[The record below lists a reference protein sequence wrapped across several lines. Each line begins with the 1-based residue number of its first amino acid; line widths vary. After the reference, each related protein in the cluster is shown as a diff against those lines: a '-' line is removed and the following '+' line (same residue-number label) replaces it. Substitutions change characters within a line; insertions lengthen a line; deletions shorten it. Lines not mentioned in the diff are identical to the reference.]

1 MGCHARILVW
11 HGLLPVCRIL
21 CGFLGVKN
29 LKSTLGEL
37 YHLANLGTKTLAG
50 LNQKVSNNF
59 SYRYFSCDQPQI
71 QD

>member
-1 MGCHARILVW
+1 
-11 HGLLPVCRIL
+11 L